1 MGSRSIKDSLLVLIL
16 WVVVV
21 PLISTI
27 AWTKFAADVSVDC
40 EKLGGFSVNN
50 KVYKCEKK

>member
-1 MGSRSIKDSLLVLIL
+1 MKDSLLITIA

-21 PLISTI
+21 SLIFTI
-27 AWTKFAADVSVDC
+27 AWSMAWTKFAADVSVDC

-50 KVYKCEKK
+50 KVYKCERK